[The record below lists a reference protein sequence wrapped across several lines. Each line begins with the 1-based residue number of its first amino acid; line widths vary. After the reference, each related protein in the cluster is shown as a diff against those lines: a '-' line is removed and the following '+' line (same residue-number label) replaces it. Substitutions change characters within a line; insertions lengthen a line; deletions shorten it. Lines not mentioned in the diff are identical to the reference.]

1 MASQSETELIARCR
15 QGDAAAWDAVFDR
28 HYAAVGRFVLQ
39 VGPEFSPEDAEEI
52 AQETFL
58 AAIKNLASF
67 RGQAALQ
74 TWLFRIAVNKA
85 RDFRE
90 RSRAAKRGGGQA
102 AVSLQAED
110 PATGLALDPP
120 SDLPAPDMQ
129 AMLGEQERLVMQAVD
144 RLNEPCREVI
154 QLRYFADLGY
164 EEIARE
170 LKLNEK
176 TVSSRLSKCLDKLES
191 IMQELFL
198 RERTAVSP
206 SN

>member
-1 MASQSETELIARCR
+1 MASQSEAELIARCR

-39 VGPEFSPEDAEEI
+39 TGPELSPEDAEEI

-67 RGQAALQ
+67 RGQAQLQ
-74 TWLFRIAVNKA
+74 TWLFRIALNKA

-90 RSRAAKRGGGQA
+90 RGRAAKRGGGRA

-110 PATGLALDPP
+110 PETGLPLDPP
-120 SDLPAPDMQ
+120 SDLPAPDEQ
-129 AMLGEQERLVMQAVD
+129 AVLGEQERLVMQAVD

-164 EEIARE
+164 EEIGRE

-191 IMQELFL
+191 IVQELFL

>member
-1 MASQSETELIARCR
+1 MVSASEAELVARCR
-15 QGDAAAWDAVFDR
+15 QGDAAAWDAVFDL

-58 AAIKNLASF
+58 AAIKNLDSF
-67 RGQAALQ
+67 RGAAQLQ
-74 TWLFRIAVNKA
+74 TWLFRIAINKA

-90 RSRAAKRGGGQA
+90 RRHAVKRGGGLEP
-102 AVSLQAED
+102 VSLNAED
-110 PATGLALDPP
+110 VETGIILDPP
-120 SDLPAPDMQ
+120 SEAPSPDVQ
-129 AMLGEQERLVMQAVD
+129 AVLGEQERLVLLAVD
-144 RLNEPCREVI
+144 KLNEPCREVI
-154 QLRYFADLGY
+154 QLRYFGDLGY

-176 TVSSRLSKCLDKLES
+176 TVSSRLSKCLDKLEA
-191 IMQELFL
+191 IVQELFL
-198 RERTAVSP
+198 QERTTVFP

>member
-1 MASQSETELIARCR
+1 VVSASEAELIARCR
-15 QGDAAAWDAVFDR
+15 EGDAAAWDVLFDR

-39 VGPEFSPEDAEEI
+39 AGPEFSPEDAEEI

-58 AAIKNLASF
+58 SAIKNLASF
-67 RGQAALQ
+67 RGQAQLQ
-74 TWLFRIAVNKA
+74 TWLFRIALNKA
-85 RDFRE
+85 SDFRE

-102 AVSLQAED
+102 AVSLNAED
-110 PATGLALDPP
+110 PETGLQLDPP
-120 SDLPAPDMQ
+120 SELPSPDAQ
-129 AMLGEQERLVMQAVD
+129 AVLGEQERLVIQALD

-154 QLRYFADLGY
+154 QLRYFGDLGY

-176 TVSSRLSKCLDKLES
+176 TVSSRLSKCLDKLEA
-191 IMQELFL
+191 ILQELFL